1 MINKPHLWV
10 CHDCHH
16 ATGPP
21 STASLPLAFRISGL
35 KEAETSSSVRICK
48 PGWESLSEGAT
59 QIETQ
64 ITKTALKR
72 KKKKALAGIQ
82 CLLCTKA
89 LTKQELK
96 IALNELNGLNDSE
109 KAKSGNMTKGK
120 HIRGKE
126 T

>member
-1 MINKPHLWV
+1 MWEFNADRDKKERN
-10 CHDCHH
+10 
-16 ATGPP
+16 P
-21 STASLPLAFRISGL
+21 SWHE
-35 KEAETSSSVRICK
+35 KQK
-48 PGWESLSEGAT
+48 
-59 QIETQ
+59 
-64 ITKTALKR
+64 KR

-126 T
+126 TWQNRKGNI